1 MEIKDDIT
9 RRKIELTIEILQAAL
24 QGKDIEYNS
33 LSDKGWVKVDNIR
46 IICPSTIESYRIANN
61 YRPCGTKHEFIQLMI
76 YHVHNLTIKE
86 TNSQYLYSITNVYD
100 TYVMLNR
107 QDGSGDIPA
116 TFKEL
121 FDNFTFNNDK
131 DYIIGIKINDE
142 EE

>member
-24 QGKDIEYNS
+24 QGKDIEINS
-33 LSDKGWVKVDNIR
+33 YSDKGWIKLDNIG
-46 IICPSTIESYRIANN
+46 IICPDIIESYRIANN
-61 YRPCGTKHEFIQLMI
+61 YRPCGTKHEFIQLMV

-86 TNSQYLYSITNVYD
+86 TNTQYPYSIIGIYE
-100 TYVMLNR
+100 TYVVLNKVY
-107 QDGSGDIPA
+107 GAEIKSF

-121 FDNFTFNNDK
+121 FDDFTFNNDK

>member
-33 LSDKGWVKVDNIR
+33 LSDKGWIKVDNIR
-46 IICPSTIESYRIANN
+46 IICPSIIESYRIANT
-61 YRPCGTKHEFIQLMI
+61 YRPCSTKHEFIQLI
-76 YHVHNLTIKE
+76 EQHSNNLIIR
-86 TNSQYLYSITNVYD
+86 NSNTKYTYSIIGIYE
-100 TYVMLNR
+100 TYIVLNKLY
-107 QDGSGDIPA
+107 GTEIKTF

-121 FDNFTFNNDK
+121 FDNFTFNEDE
-131 DYIIGIKINDE
+131 DYIIGIKIDDE

>member
-33 LSDKGWVKVDNIR
+33 YSDKGWVKVDNIR

-61 YRPCGTKHEFIQLMI
+61 YRPCATKHEFIQLI
-76 YHVHNLTIKE
+76 EQHSDNLIIRNSS
-86 TNSQYLYSITNVYD
+86 TNYTYSIISIYD
-100 TYVMLNR
+100 NHVVLQRLYEI
-107 QDGSGDIPA
+107 GSRPI

-121 FDNFTFNNDK
+121 FDNFTFDNDK
-131 DYIIGIKINDE
+131 DYIIGIKINDKE
-142 EE
+142 E

>member
-33 LSDKGWVKVDNIR
+33 LSDKGWIKLDNIG
-46 IICPSTIESYRIANN
+46 IICPSIIESYRIANT
-61 YRPCGTKHEFIQLMI
+61 YRPCTTKNEFIQLMA
-76 YHVHNLTIKE
+76 YHADNLTIKE
-86 TNSQYLYSITNVYD
+86 TKTQYLYSIINIYETSV
-100 TYVMLNR
+100 VLNR
-107 QDGSGDIPA
+107 VYGTEMQSF

-131 DYIIGIKINDE
+131 DYTIGIKINDE